1 MIRNILVLVRGDD
14 KGDNVLAHAA
24 ALARCFKAHI
34 EVTAVPGQRTCC
46 PDYEKE
52 VMFGGN
58 TQSIIEKA
66 DMSVVMVH

>member
-34 EVTAVPGQRTCC
+34 EVTHCRPRT
-46 PDYEKE
+46 E
-52 VMFGGN
+52 
-58 TQSIIEKA
+58 
-66 DMSVVMVH
+66 DMLP